1 MEQQRRG
8 LDLSA
13 LVTNPQKRL
22 MLRGKTWALVSEKV
36 GPLVGYFGEVRIC
49 ARSERRDDFRR
60 RISKLRRR
68 NGSAPSRSGCGT
80 GLPRRT
86 WPRARR
92 IPQAKEA
99 APLRHNRARIGSYPP
114 LPSPSRPCVSRRSGS
129 RHSSLAAHRK
139 RQIHSLEQGKLACYP
154 LCAGKSFLLYQLGA
168 LALLPTEEAWF
179 SSVLPTSPCD
189 AIVFGV
195 KNDFLPC

>member
-1 MEQQRRG
+1 VEQQRRG

-49 ARSERRDDFRR
+49 A
-60 RISKLRRR
+60 
-68 NGSAPSRSGCGT
+68 RSGCGT

>member
-1 MEQQRRG
+1 
-8 LDLSA
+8 
-13 LVTNPQKRL
+13 

-99 APLRHNRARIGSYPP
+99 APLRHNHARTGSYPP
-114 LPSPSRPCVSRRSGS
+114 LPSPARRCVSRRTDPQMFFELVRP
-129 RHSSLAAHRK
+129 RHSSLTAHRK

-168 LALLPTEEAWF
+168 LALLPTGEAWF
-179 SSVLPTSPCD
+179 SSVPPTSPLRCYSVGRQERVS
-189 AIVFGV
+189 AVLRRFA
-195 KNDFLPC
+195 